1 MDDAALNLRIR
12 VITVSARAAVHS
24 LGPTDPQVADVVA
37 RGRRLLDGLA
47 PSLVRR
53 TQRGDAGVVIHLRLP
68 GCHRGFAELEED
80 PLSTFLHGRHPVGE
94 ATAEPH
100 QVDRLEIPTFRCAE
114 PGEAEQCL
122 HFT

>member
-47 PSLVRR
+47 PLVLEHGSDEVKLALARAR
-53 TQRGDAGVVIHLRLP
+53 EE
-68 GCHRGFAELEED
+68 FA
-80 PLSTFLHGRHPVGE
+80 S
-94 ATAEPH
+94 
-100 QVDRLEIPTFRCAE
+100 VD
-114 PGEAEQCL
+114 GKG
-122 HFT
+122 